1 MRRRRTRETE
11 SQDSPSSSP
20 SPYAWQWPARG
31 TLARSHAASPRS
43 APHRS
48 RRQAEG
54 GEARATGRGRSQ
66 TPGLCG
72 PGGERPRQRRP
83 GPAPPPPAAAA
94 VPLATRGSELTD
106 SRGAV

>member
-1 MRRRRTRETE
+1 MRRRRMGETE

-43 APHRS
+43 APHTS

-54 GEARATGRGRSQ
+54 REARAAGRSRSQ
-66 TPGLCG
+66 TPGL
-72 PGGERPRQRRP
+72 
-83 GPAPPPPAAAA
+83 
-94 VPLATRGSELTD
+94 
-106 SRGAV
+106 